1 MFLIDGLA
9 QDYSEKPSE
18 EKHYPQVLLPPPPP
32 PPLFSFC
39 YSHSKDL
46 LSLFHCISKNL
57 KKKELQAFHHPPT
70 VKHLSSVQ
78 NTVSKVNG
86 SARVIHFKLSAS
98 VFTLMGF
105 NQISTPSK
113 PAKMFNSGFPRR
125 FCQGCCKFLMS
136 ADMMFE
142 EAAVFE

>member
-1 MFLIDGLA
+1 MFLIDHLE

-18 EKHYPQVLLPPPPP
+18 EKNPQVLLP

-46 LSLFHCISKNL
+46 SPFHCISKNL
-57 KKKELQAFHHPPT
+57 KKELQALHRPPT
-70 VKHLSSVQ
+70 EKHSSPVQ
-78 NTVSKVNG
+78 YTVSKVNG

-105 NQISTPSK
+105 NQIPTPQ
-113 PAKMFNSGFPRR
+113 NLLQCLTLGFLAG
-125 FCQGCCKFLMS
+125 FVKV
-136 ADMMFE
+136 
-142 EAAVFE
+142 AVHV